1 MGAHHDRAAEDSA
14 RDALDR
20 AKAGEVS
27 DQSENDDG
35 LYVIRSFSNDMDASL
50 AEAVLEANGIPSTRI
65 SDDAGGMMPW
75 LHSLHPIRLMVRRAD
90 VELAV
95 SLLDG
100 GSPTET

>member
-1 MGAHHDRAAEDSA
+1 M
-14 RDALDR
+14 
-20 AKAGEVS
+20 S
-27 DQSENDDG
+27 DQEEDDG
-35 LYVIRSFSNDMDASL
+35 LYVIRSFSSDMDASL

-75 LHSLHPIRLMVRRAD
+75 LHSLHPIRLMVRQAD

-100 GSPTET
+100 VSPTET

>member
-1 MGAHHDRAAEDSA
+1 MADEEED
-14 RDALDR
+14 
-20 AKAGEVS
+20 
-27 DQSENDDG
+27 DDG
-35 LYVIRSFSNDMDASL
+35 LYVIRSFSNDVDASL

-90 VELAV
+90 VEIAV

-100 GSPTET
+100 NTPDETSQD

>member
-1 MGAHHDRAAEDSA
+1 MADEGDD
-14 RDALDR
+14 
-20 AKAGEVS
+20 
-27 DQSENDDG
+27 DDG
-35 LYVIRSFSNDMDASL
+35 LYVIRSFSNDVDASL

-90 VELAV
+90 VEIAV

-100 GSPTET
+100 NTPDETSQD